1 MAPSPSEMS
10 YMIYQCTIPN
20 EPTEYTCTS
29 GMLRLLTALDGTLNL
44 VGVAKKI
51 GLPLKVILAAANQL
65 TSYKLIAPVGGVVQY
80 LAKDFMRYLL
90 EQLSTA
96 VGPIAEIL
104 IEDSIK
110 ELGYTIETIPIF
122 KAPELVEIL
131 AKDIQREDKR
141 LSFKQN
147 MLLRIKQG

>member
-1 MAPSPSEMS
+1 
-10 YMIYQCTIPN
+10 
-20 EPTEYTCTS
+20 
-29 GMLRLLTALDGTLNL
+29 MLRLLTALDGTLNL